1 MAAAPDLHRFGHHLI
16 VGISDT
22 KLNDDDK
29 RILSELKPVGIIFYA
44 KNFSYGVHY
53 EEWLQI
59 YQDLVNQI
67 RQYAERDAM
76 LMTIDH
82 EGGSVHRPYL
92 PITRFPHA
100 FLLQSRA
107 REVAKAAGVE
117 LKSLGINLSWAP
129 VADIFSNPDNP
140 IIGPRAFG
148 ITPETAAA
156 GARDYFLGLREAG
169 IIGCAK
175 HFPGHGDTSTDS
187 HLELP
192 ILNLTIG
199 ELRNRELI
207 PFQTLIAEEV
217 PMIMTAHILFPQI
230 DPNVPATLS
239 QTILTEILREELN
252 FAGVIVSD
260 DLDMKAVSKM
270 YSKTGTVAQTFNAGC
285 DLFIVSRNLP
295 SSSVERTFAIAQD
308 FVNSLS
314 NSSLD
319 ERIVEAARMRIDS
332 LVATTPQYSVSTL
345 DQETLKQHAELAIAC
360 AFKVT

>member
-1 MAAAPDLHRFGHHLI
+1 MVAAPDMHRFGHHLI
-16 VGISDT
+16 VGISGT

-29 RILSELKPVGIIFYA
+29 RILGELKPVGIIFYA
-44 KNFSYGVHY
+44 KNFRYGVHY

-67 RQYAERDAM
+67 RQYAERDSM
-76 LMTIDH
+76 LITIDH

-117 LKSLGINLSWAP
+117 LKSLGINISWAP

-140 IIGPRAFG
+140 IIGSRAFG

-156 GARDYFLGLREAG
+156 GAREYFLGLREAG

-192 ILNLTIG
+192 VLNLTIE
-199 ELRNRELI
+199 ELRSREVI
-207 PFQTLIAEEV
+207 PFQALIAEQV

-230 DPNVPATLS
+230 DADVPATLS
-239 QTILTEILREELN
+239 QTILTGILREELN

-260 DLDMKAVSKM
+260 DLDMKAVSNM
-270 YSKTGTVAQTFNAGC
+270 YVETGTVAQTFNAGC

-295 SSSVERTFAIAQD
+295 SSSVERTLTIAQN
-308 FVNSLS
+308 FVDSLS
-314 NSSLD
+314 NASLG

-345 DQETLKQHAELAIAC
+345 DQDTLKQHAELAIAC